1 MEGLLFAGCVLQD
14 LPRFRVYDNPPFS
27 HTGLNLAGPLIVA
40 CKNGDFMKFY
50 VCLYTCLSTRAVHLE
65 LVEGL
70 DFEAFIRSFRGLC
83 PRRRLP
89 ATLLSDNAKKFKSAS
104 REVKKLVRS
113 PKLFEY
119 VANRNVNWQFV
130 ALSPWMGGAWDLLIR
145 SVERCLIKIISR
157 ASLSYFELNTILT
170 EVEGIINCRPLTY
183 LYGDE
188 DGIEHALTPSHL
200 IYG

>member
-1 MEGLLFAGCVLQD
+1 
-14 LPRFRVYDNPPFS
+14 LPRFRVDDNAPFS
-27 HTGLNLAGPLIVA
+27 HTGLDFAGPLIVA
-40 CKNGDFMKFY
+40 GKNGDLMKCY

-70 DFEAFIRSFRGLC
+70 DVEAFIRSFRRFC
-83 PRRRLP
+83 ARRGLP
-89 ATLLSDNAKKFKSAS
+89 ATLLSDNAKTFKSAS
-104 REVKKLVRS
+104 KEIKKLVRS

-119 VANRNVNWQFV
+119 LANRKVDWQFIV
-130 ALSPWMGGAWDLLIR
+130 ALSPWMGGAWERLIR
-145 SVERCLIKIISR
+145 SVKRCLIKIIGR

-188 DGIEHALTPSHL
+188 DGIEYALTPSHL
-200 IYG
+200 IYGRMSPN